1 MISGS
6 SIANTI
12 TVGSL
17 TIPLMKKMGFSA
29 EKAAAIEVSAGVN
42 GQIMTYHASG

>member
-1 MISGS
+1 
-6 SIANTI
+6 
-12 TVGSL
+12 
-17 TIPLMKKMGFSA
+17 MKKMGFSA